1 MYLSSKRNWPLF
13 VTGLFA
19 VVLADCT
26 QAAEAQR
33 KPEFAVASVR
43 EDKSGAKPTSNIPLD
58 RSESYSPTGGLF
70 IATNQPLLA
79 YILFAYKVNVSE
91 TTTPGGFMR
100 QFPEWAVRDHFDINA
115 RTESPNPTKDDMRLM
130 VQSLLEDRFKLA
142 VHRERRRVPVLALTL
157 AKPGKTGPQLVVHH
171 AASACPSAS
180 SAQFRFMHA
189 AAVLGIWPV
198 ECGDG
203 EEVRV
208 SAHAVRDGGRDMTMD
223 AIASWLTGAGD
234 YADRPVIN
242 TTGLKGSYDFVVEF
256 APDYPSSAKPDDA
269 STEASE
275 PAFPEA
281 LVDQLGL
288 RLKKQEG
295 TASFFTIDHAEYPSA
310 N

>member
-1 MYLSSKRNWPLF
+1 MFLSAKRNRPLF
-13 VTGLFA
+13 VTGLYA
-19 VVLADCT
+19 VVLAGCA
-26 QAAEAQR
+26 QSAEAQR

-43 EDKSGAKPTSNIPLD
+43 ENKSEAKPSSNVPLD

-91 TTTPGGFMR
+91 TTTPGAFMR
-100 QFPEWAVRDHFDINA
+100 EFPEWAVRDKFDINA

-142 VHRERRRVPVLALTL
+142 VHREQRRVPVLALTL
-157 AKPGKTGPQLVVHH
+157 AKPGKTGPQLRIHDS
-171 AASACPSAS
+171 ASACPSAS
-180 SAQFRFMHA
+180 SAQLRSMQA
-189 AAVLGIWPV
+189 AAIVGIWPA

-208 SAHAVRDGGRDMTMD
+208 SAHAVRDGGRDMSMD

-234 YADRPVIN
+234 YADRPVID
-242 TTGLKGSYDFVVEF
+242 TTGLKGRYDFVVEF
-256 APDYPSSAKPDDA
+256 APNYPGSAKPDDA
-269 STEASE
+269 SAETSA
-275 PAFPEA
+275 PTYPEA

-288 RLKKQEG
+288 RLKKEEG
-295 TASFFTIDHAEYPSA
+295 SATFFTIDHVEYPSA